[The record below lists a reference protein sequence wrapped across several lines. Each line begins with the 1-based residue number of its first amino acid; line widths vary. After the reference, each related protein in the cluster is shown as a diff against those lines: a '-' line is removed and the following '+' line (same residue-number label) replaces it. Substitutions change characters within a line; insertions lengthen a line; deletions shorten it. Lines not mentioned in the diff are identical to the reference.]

1 MTDHPTGSTIAEN
14 IRSQLER
21 AIVTGAMR
29 PGERLDEQEMAD
41 RFGVSRTPV
50 REAIRALA
58 ASGLVDVRQR
68 QGATV
73 GIIDI
78 PRLIE
83 MFQVMAELEGLC
95 GELAARRITHEEKA
109 NLAALHERLIAA
121 GDRVSP
127 LEFYEI
133 NREFHEAIYDAARN
147 DFLAE
152 QTRALR
158 TRVGAYRRQVT
169 YLPGRVASTIREHA
183 AVIDAI
189 CRHDGE
195 AARRSLRDHVN
206 LLGDNLSDFIA
217 SLAISRPAPGERRA
231 RAVTE
236 ESPATEDALG
246 DRS

>member
-1 MTDHPTGSTIAEN
+1 MNVPPAGSTIAESV
-14 IRSQLER
+14 RSQLER
-21 AIVTGAMR
+21 AIVSGTLR
-29 PGERLDEQEMAD
+29 PGERLDEQEIAT
-41 RFGVSRTPV
+41 RFGASRTPV

-58 ASGLVDVRQR
+58 ASGLVDVRSR

-73 GIIDI
+73 GAIDI

-95 GELAARRITHEEKA
+95 GELAARRITAEEKA
-109 NLAALHERLIAA
+109 NLATLHMRLVEA
-121 GDRVSP
+121 GENVSP

-169 YLPGRVASTIREHA
+169 YLPGRVAATIKEHA
-183 AVIDAI
+183 AVMDAI
-189 CRHDGE
+189 FRHDGE

-217 SLAISRPAPGERRA
+217 SLASGRPAPDGAAVLRRSRAVAEERLGER
-231 RAVTE
+231 
-236 ESPATEDALG
+236 S
-246 DRS
+246 

>member
-1 MTDHPTGSTIAEN
+1 MNDHPPGSTIAEA

-21 AIVTGAMR
+21 AIVTGDMR
-29 PGERLDEQEMAD
+29 PGERLDEQEIAD

-73 GIIDI
+73 GTIDI

-95 GELAARRITHEEKA
+95 GELAARRITREEKA
-109 NLAALHERLIAA
+109 HLQTLHERLVDA

-147 DFLAE
+147 SFLAE

-195 AARRSLRDHVN
+195 AARRALRDHVN

-217 SLAISRPAPGERRA
+217 SLAITRTAPADRRVRESIPTQEDLGER
-231 RAVTE
+231 
-236 ESPATEDALG
+236 S
-246 DRS
+246 